1 MSSRVLI
8 TGAGGQLG
16 YDLVS
21 EFSLNGYQV
30 FGLTRQDLDIT
41 DQDMV
46 KSVFKEVKP
55 DLIVHAAA
63 YTAVDQ
69 AESDVDDAF
78 RVNAIGTRNVALE
91 ANRYKAKIVYVSTD
105 YVFNGQARE
114 PINEFSPV
122 APIGVYGQSKLA
134 GENYIRDLCNQFF
147 IVRTSWVYGSH
158 GNNFVKTM
166 LKLGQEKEEIGVVA
180 DQIGSPTYTVDLA
193 KIIVEIGATEKFGI
207 YHVSNSGSCSWY
219 EFAKAIFEIGGMDVK
234 VKALSTEE
242 FPRPAKRPAYSVLD
256 HMGLRLNGF
265 NKVRNWRDALRDFL
279 EIY

>member
-16 YDLVS
+16 HDLVS
-21 EFSLNGYQV
+21 QFSLNGYQV

-46 KSVFKEVKP
+46 KSVFEKIKP
-55 DLIVHAAA
+55 DLVIHAAA

-78 RVNAIGTRNVALE
+78 RVNAIGTRNVAVE
-91 ANRYKAKIVYVSTD
+91 ANRYNAKVVYVSTD

-122 APIGVYGQSKLA
+122 APIGIYGQSKLA

-193 KIIVEIGATEKFGI
+193 KSIVEIGATEKFGI

-219 EFAKAIFEIGGMDVK
+219 EFAKAIFEIGGIDVK

-242 FPRPAKRPAYSVLD
+242 FPRPAKRPAYSVFD

-265 NKVRNWRDALRDFL
+265 KKTPHWRDALKDFL
-279 EIY
+279 QT